1 MIRAS
6 CVNCLA
12 HLAVLCEAPGRIK
25 PTPQEKVD
33 TLYDSTLEQS
43 GALARDMCME
53 EYTILDLLLEVR
65 VVL

>member
-12 HLAVLCEAPGRIK
+12 HLAVLCEALGRIK
-25 PTPQEKVD
+25 PTPQEKAD
-33 TLYDSTLEQS
+33 TLCDSTLEQL
-43 GALARDMCME
+43 GGLARDICME
-53 EYTILDLLLEVR
+53 EYTLLDLLLRVR